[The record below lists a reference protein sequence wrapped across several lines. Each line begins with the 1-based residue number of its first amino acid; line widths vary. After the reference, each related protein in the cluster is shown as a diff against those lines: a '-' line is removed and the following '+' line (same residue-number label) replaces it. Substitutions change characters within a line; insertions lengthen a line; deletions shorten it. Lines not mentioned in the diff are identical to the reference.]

1 VSQRSDAHEAPDETA
16 AEEAAPHEA
25 VPHEAVRSVQP
36 TRAALTVA
44 RPRVAVADTGS
55 GNLRSVEKALAK
67 AGADVLVTADP
78 EAIFRADKLVV
89 PGQGAFGG
97 CIAGLRRDGGGLGQA
112 ILASI
117 AAGKPYLGICLG
129 LQILFERSEEEPG
142 CAGLGVLP
150 GEVRRFAPVPGLKIP
165 HMGWN
170 DTHAPRPGA
179 AAASPTPTP
188 LGLGASI
195 PDGTYFYFVHSYFAA
210 PSRPEDVALTA
221 THGAPFCAAVARDN
235 VFACQFHPE
244 KSQGAGLALLSAFV
258 GGAVVAGAFGGGA
271 FGGGAFVRG

>member
-1 VSQRSDAHEAPDETA
+1 VSPVSDVNKGAPSMRDAIT
-16 AEEAAPHEA
+16 
-25 VPHEAVRSVQP
+25 
-36 TRAALTVA
+36 

-55 GNLRSVEKALAK
+55 GNLRSVEKALAR
-67 AGADVLVTADP
+67 AGADVQVTSDP
-78 EAIFRADKLVV
+78 EAIFRADQLVV

-97 CIAGLRRDGGGLGQA
+97 CMAGLARAGGGLGQA

-129 LQILFERSEEEPG
+129 LQILFERSEEQPD
-142 CAGLGVLP
+142 CPGLGVLP
-150 GEVRRFAPVPGLKIP
+150 GEVRRFASVPGLKIP

-170 DTHAPRPGA
+170 DTHAPGWGA
-179 AAASPTPTP
+179 AAAPSPTPTTP
-188 LGLGASI
+188 TTTTTTTTRHGLGASI

-221 THGAPFCAAVARDN
+221 THGAPFCAAVSRDN

-258 GGAVVAGAFGGGA
+258 R
-271 FGGGAFVRG
+271 GAFVRGAFVRGAFVGGGFVGG